1 MPDLV
6 GDADNLVPARD
17 ERRVMLGHRREGAAV
32 DPDAARVAEM
42 RVRGEEDQPTSDCR
56 SPSTEIAWPETV
68 RPSGEAKGGGR
79 KEYLGGDLGRLQ
91 ESFDRALPQREPEL
105 LLGRDAALLRLGVE
119 DT

>member
-6 GDADNLVPARD
+6 GDADDLVPPRD
-17 ERRVMLGHRREGAAV
+17 ERRVMLGHRRERAAV

-68 RPSGEAKGGGR
+68 RPSGEARNTIMSASCVGWTRSLIEACRSASPSCSSG
-79 KEYLGGDLGRLQ
+79 
-91 ESFDRALPQREPEL
+91 
-105 LLGRDAALLRLGVE
+105 
-119 DT
+119 

>member
-17 ERRVMLGHRREGAAV
+17 ERRVMLGHRAIRPPV
-32 DPDAARVAEM
+32 DPDTARVAEM

-68 RPSGEAKGGGR
+68 RPSGEARNTIMSASCVGWTSSLIDACR
-79 KEYLGGDLGRLQ
+79 KAFCN
-91 ESFDRALPQREPEL
+91 S
-105 LLGRDAALLRLGVE
+105 
-119 DT
+119 

>member
-6 GDADNLVPARD
+6 GDADDLVPPRD
-17 ERRVMLGHRREGAAV
+17 ERRVMLGDRWEGAAV

-68 RPSGEAKGGGR
+68 RPSGEARKKKNFGGGGGGR
-79 KEYLGGDLGRLQ
+79 GGGLWGGCGARRGA
-91 ESFDRALPQREPEL
+91 S
-105 LLGRDAALLRLGVE
+105 
-119 DT
+119 

>member
-17 ERRVMLGHRREGAAV
+17 ERRVMLRHRREGAAV

-68 RPSGEAKGGGR
+68 RPSGEAR
-79 KEYLGGDLGRLQ
+79 KTIMPGSCVGCRRSLTE
-91 ESFDRALPQREPEL
+91 
-105 LLGRDAALLRLGVE
+105 AARSASRSCSSGE
-119 DT
+119 T